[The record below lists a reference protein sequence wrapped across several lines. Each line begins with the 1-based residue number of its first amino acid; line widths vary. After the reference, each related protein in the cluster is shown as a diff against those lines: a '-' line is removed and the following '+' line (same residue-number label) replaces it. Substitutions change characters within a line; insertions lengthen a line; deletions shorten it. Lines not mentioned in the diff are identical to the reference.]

1 MDGLTGEETTMSD
14 NGARSQNGGAMYQ
27 THHSMNASQRRVELD
42 GGDAPDGA
50 LPSLTAEGKTHLR
63 LLVERAV

>member
-1 MDGLTGEETTMSD
+1 
-14 NGARSQNGGAMYQ
+14 MYQ
-27 THHSMNASQRRVELD
+27 THHFMNASQRRVELD

-50 LPSLTAEGKTHLR
+50 LPSLTAKGKTHLR